1 MATTKTTTTKKTTAK
16 KSTATKKTTT
26 RAKSTTTK
34 KSAEKEETTVSI
46 DKKKFDDMLNL
57 MSAMQEKINDLETK
71 VKDNENNRNQV
82 VSQPFDKS
90 LRRVKCIN
98 TINSILCVSTQPDGK
113 GRNYVFD
120 KFGDTKLI
128 RLDDVTDICASCPD
142 IIQKG
147 MMYICDREIV
157 EMLSLEDL
165 YDSFCTDIEMNKL
178 SELKDETCVDKM
190 LSLNENVRK
199 EILSKIV
206 SNIAKGKAYDLNL
219 ISKLNNELN
228 ININEMAEDYK
239 ATYVDSGIDK

>member
-26 RAKSTTTK
+26 RAKSTTAK
-34 KSAEKEETTVSI
+34 AKEETVSI
-46 DKKKFDDMLNL
+46 DKKQFDDMLSL
-57 MSAMQEKINDLETK
+57 MSSMQEKINDLEAQ

-239 ATYVDSGIDK
+239 VTYVDSGIDK